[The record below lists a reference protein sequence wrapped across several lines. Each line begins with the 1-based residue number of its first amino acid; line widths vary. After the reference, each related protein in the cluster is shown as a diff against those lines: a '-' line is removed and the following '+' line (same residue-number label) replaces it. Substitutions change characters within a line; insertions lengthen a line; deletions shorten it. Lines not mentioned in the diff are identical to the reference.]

1 MPDVSDTSSL
11 FYREAGL
18 ISTTSESIM
27 SLKQADLR
35 KINFSKAYIE
45 QADLNGANLVTAK
58 PKGTS
63 IEAYLARTRKI
74 QR

>member
-1 MPDVSDTSSL
+1 
-11 FYREAGL
+11 
-18 ISTTSESIM
+18 M